1 MIDGKPMGWW
11 KKCITFQRLH
21 QSKVKEPLKT
31 NEKSIII
38 QALIK
43 KRVGPAGFEPA
54 TNGL

>member
-11 KKCITFQRLH
+11 KKCFTFQQLD
-21 QSKVKEPLKT
+21 QSNVKEPLKT
-31 NEKSIII
+31 NDKNKVI
-38 QALIK
+38 QDFIK